1 MKINAA
7 TTLLLLLALLL
18 SESAYAVNCQAPGV
32 EASDAKGGSFNVYVH
47 VGPIYYGDRFVIY
60 LGDYIKCET
69 HSATG
74 NASDSSPGDDLWRIQ
89 NASLSPSL
97 VGFSG
102 SINFFGW
109 YDLPLMGSTASVSY
123 QTNYYNK
130 ISLMLALQFATD
142 GAPGVTVNAG
152 QLLATLTM
160 ASRATAGPT
169 SAYQETLPITWNI
182 YAQNDV
188 SFNARGCDVS
198 SNNMT
203 VTLPDYPGT
212 AEIPLSIH
220 CDQSVNVSYYLTGY
234 TTDTANT
241 IFSNSASASPATGI
255 GVQLSSRNGVIATNN
270 NISLGLVGT
279 SPVDLGMRA
288 SYARTNGPVGAGNV
302 QSLIGVMFVYQ

>member
-1 MKINAA
+1 MKINGGA
-7 TTLLLLLALLL
+7 TLLLLLALFL

-32 EASDAKGGSFNVYVH
+32 QASDAKGGTFNVYVH

-60 LGDYIKCET
+60 LGDYIQCES

-74 NASDSSPGDDLWRIQ
+74 NASVLPPGDDLWRIQ

-102 SINFFGW
+102 SINFFNW
-109 YDLPLMGSTASVSY
+109 YDLPLMGSTASESY
-123 QTNYYNK
+123 QTNLYNK

-152 QLLATLTM
+152 QLLATFTM
-160 ASRATAGPT
+160 ASRATAGPN

-203 VTLPDYPGT
+203 ITLPDYPGT

-220 CDQSVNVSYYLTGY
+220 CDQSVNISYYLTGT
-234 TTDTANT
+234 TTDSANT
-241 IFSNSASASPATGI
+241 IFSNTASASPATGI
-255 GVQLSSRNGVIATNN
+255 GVQLSSRTGVIATNN

-279 SPVDLGMRA
+279 SPVDLGMTA
-288 SYARTNGPVGAGNV
+288 SYARTNGQVVAGNV
-302 QSLIGVMFVYQ
+302 QSLIGVMFIYQ